1 MSSLATG
8 LAAFM
13 AGPGVSNQGS
23 GVISAPRMASG
34 DQFEAASATSNDGDS
49 SGVTIAAAPAGM
61 VNVVV
66 NGIMQE
72 LGQGV
77 KTKDC
82 YFSADGGTT
91 ARALTAI
98 AANDTLYWNGSV
110 AGFQLDP
117 NDKITLSYELK

>member
-1 MSSLATG
+1 
-8 LAAFM
+8 
-13 AGPGVSNQGS
+13 
-23 GVISAPRMASG
+23 MASG
-34 DQFEAASATSNDGDS
+34 DQFEAASATSSDGDT

-61 VNVVV
+61 VNVIV

-82 YFSADGGTT
+82 YFSADGGST
-91 ARALTAI
+91 ARAISAI

-110 AGFQLDP
+110 AGFQLDT